1 MDWAPE
7 MLALMIPILGIVMG
21 ISLAMLGLWLDYRR
35 KREMF
40 EMHHKERM
48 AAIEKGIEVPALAPD
63 LLQSRMQRPTPGD
76 LLRRGLILLFVG
88 MALVIAMSYE
98 ESRLSWWGL
107 LPAAIGLAYL
117 ISFFVERR
125 QAASGGTPN
134 IGPLALCAALVA
146 MAAFT
151 RPAHAD
157 EYARTFPVTQRA
169 DVHVDTNDGS
179 VRVVTSDVEQVEFH
193 VVYSGL
199 KLDKTLHIETHQTG
213 GRIDLVART
222 VGGMVWSW
230 GMSLKLNIE
239 VRMPKDADLQVDTGD
254 GSVDAALLA
263 GTIGLHTGDG
273 SIRADRL
280 SGTLDL
286 HTGDGGITVRALH
299 GTVRLQT
306 GDGSIAGTD
315 LDGQFDATSGDGSI
329 QLAGRFD
336 GLRVKSGDGSIEAR
350 AAAGS
355 RLNAGWHLDTGAG
368 SVRMALPADLPADI
382 DAQAGLGSV
391 SLDVPVAGT
400 VSRSE
405 VRGKIN
411 GGGQPL
417 TIHTGVGSIHVVRT

>member
-1 MDWAPE
+1 
-7 MLALMIPILGIVMG
+7 
-21 ISLAMLGLWLDYRR
+21 
-35 KREMF
+35 
-40 EMHHKERM
+40 
-48 AAIEKGIEVPALAPD
+48 
-63 LLQSRMQRPTPGD
+63 
-76 LLRRGLILLFVG
+76 
-88 MALVIAMSYE
+88 
-98 ESRLSWWGL
+98 
-107 LPAAIGLAYL
+107 
-117 ISFFVERR
+117 
-125 QAASGGTPN
+125 
-134 IGPLALCAALVA
+134 

-213 GRIDLVART
+213 DRIDLVART